1 MEATKTKSFALEY
14 QIEVLI
20 QTVKISSSSLRSS
33 PTHASCSCCHVF
45 TSVARNSNQI
55 VAMHKSDLACP
66 TKTSGFTLTQAG
78 KRQEHSTLSRGVKQ
92 RTSERDR
99 VVILKKEKREAARN
113 VTRREIHALSSLLLD
128 PFALLLLRFVC
139 GSSEIRLQRSNFVV
153 SHLNP
158 LAIAPAARQDHFL
171 FPFLSNDSRVSG
183 ACRRRVYDGRGGET
197 RMQRTFSH

>member
-33 PTHASCSCCHVF
+33 PTRDSCSCCHVF

-99 VVILKKEKREAARN
+99 VVILKKEKREGARN

-128 PFALLLLRFVC
+128 SLALLLLRFVC

-158 LAIAPAARQDHFL
+158 LAIAPARTISY
-171 FPFLSNDSRVSG
+171 FLSCPTIR
-183 ACRRRVYDGRGGET
+183 A
-197 RMQRTFSH
+197 

>member
-20 QTVKISSSSLRSS
+20 QTVKISSSSLRSFPS
-33 PTHASCSCCHVF
+33 HASCSCCHVF

-128 PFALLLLRFVC
+128 SLALLLRFVC

-158 LAIAPAARQDHFL
+158 LAAPAARQDHFL

-183 ACRRRVYDGRGGET
+183 ACRRVYDGRGGET

>member
-66 TKTSGFTLTQAG
+66 DEDIGIHIDTG
-78 KRQEHSTLSRGVKQ
+78 RQE
-92 RTSERDR
+92 
-99 VVILKKEKREAARN
+99 ARAL
-113 VTRREIHALSSLLLD
+113 HALE
-128 PFALLLLRFVC
+128 R
-139 GSSEIRLQRSNFVV
+139 
-153 SHLNP
+153 
-158 LAIAPAARQDHFL
+158 
-171 FPFLSNDSRVSG
+171 
-183 ACRRRVYDGRGGET
+183 GET
-197 RMQRTFSH
+197 THFREGPSSHPEEGEEGGSEERNAA

>member
-33 PTHASCSCCHVF
+33 PPRGSCSCCHVF
-45 TSVARNSNQI
+45 TSLARNSNQI

-92 RTSERDR
+92 RTFERER
-99 VVILKKEKREAARN
+99 VVILKKEKREGARN

-128 PFALLLLRFVC
+128 SLALLLRFVC

-153 SHLNP
+153 SH
-158 LAIAPAARQDHFL
+158 
-171 FPFLSNDSRVSG
+171 
-183 ACRRRVYDGRGGET
+183 
-197 RMQRTFSH
+197 

>member
-33 PTHASCSCCHVF
+33 PTHASCSCCHFF

-99 VVILKKEKREAARN
+99 V
-113 VTRREIHALSSLLLD
+113 
-128 PFALLLLRFVC
+128 
-139 GSSEIRLQRSNFVV
+139 
-153 SHLNP
+153 
-158 LAIAPAARQDHFL
+158 
-171 FPFLSNDSRVSG
+171 
-183 ACRRRVYDGRGGET
+183 RRRVSEERNAA
-197 RMQRTFSH
+197 